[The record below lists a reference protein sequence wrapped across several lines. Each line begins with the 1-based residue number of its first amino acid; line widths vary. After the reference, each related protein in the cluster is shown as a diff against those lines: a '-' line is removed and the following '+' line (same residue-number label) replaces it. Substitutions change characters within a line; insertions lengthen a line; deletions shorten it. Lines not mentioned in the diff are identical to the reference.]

1 MASVNRVILV
11 GNLGRDPEL
20 RYIQSG
26 QAVANFTLATNDR
39 WRDKEGNNQ
48 ERTEWHRIVVWGKS
62 AENCAQYLQKG
73 RSVYV
78 EGRLQ
83 TREWEDKEGNKR
95 QTTEVVAQAVQFL
108 GGRGGAGGWRRCRC
122 RWCRRRIGRWTQW
135 RFRFVWRGFRWRRI
149 VRAAS
154 ERRSVLGAANAGP
167 SRGAPRCAKRIRDI
181 RQLDRSVRFGFRP
194 WSGAAG

>member
-20 RYIQSG
+20 RYIASG

-48 ERTEWHRIVVWGKS
+48 ERTEWHRIVVWGKI

-73 RSVYV
+73 RSVYI

-83 TREWEDKEGNKR
+83 TREWEDKDGNKR
-95 QTTEVVAQAVQFL
+95 QTTETIAQTVQFL
-108 GGRGGAGGWRRCRC
+108 GGRGGSGG
-122 RWCRRRIGRWTQW
+122 
-135 RFRFVWRGFRWRRI
+135 
-149 VRAAS
+149 
-154 ERRSVLGAANAGP
+154 GP
-167 SRGAPRCAKRIRDI
+167 TGESG
-181 RQLDRSVRFGFRP
+181 S
-194 WSGAAG
+194 SGAGSGGGESSGPPSSDVPF